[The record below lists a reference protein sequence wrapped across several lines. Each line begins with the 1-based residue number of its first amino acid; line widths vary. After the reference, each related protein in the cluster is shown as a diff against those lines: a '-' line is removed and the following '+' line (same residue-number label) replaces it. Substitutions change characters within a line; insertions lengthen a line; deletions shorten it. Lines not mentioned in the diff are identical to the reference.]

1 MRSGHYVC
9 NMCSQSK
16 IAAMRAGR
24 SGARLIRTAPRSANH
39 TSRAVA
45 SECATLTIRVG
56 TATWGG
62 AKCGARCACRFPAPS
77 CSDSPRAPQGP
88 AVDSHKVRLMADSTA
103 PSTGRVFISYRRE
116 ETAYAAGWL
125 FDRLADRFGRGQ
137 IFKDIDSIQLGDDFV
152 EVINTA
158 VGSCDVLLALIGGQW
173 LTITDEQG
181 TARLDNPDDFVRLEI
196 EAALTRNVR
205 VIPILVAGA
214 EMPRR
219 DQLPPGLAGLAQRQ
233 ALELSPS
240 HFEFDTSRLQKVLDR
255 ALAYVRA
262 QPPVTEVPHA
272 RVWNVPA
279 RYSHFTGRNDLLDEL
294 RRRLRAGEATLV
306 VQALYGLGGVGKTQL
321 ALEYAHR
328 SAADYDLVW
337 WIDAEQLVLI
347 PDQLATLAA
356 RLGLPVGP
364 TVADT
369 VDRLLAAL
377 RGRERWLLIF
387 DNAER
392 PSDIAD
398 YQPGGTGHVLV
409 TSRYPAW
416 GALGGRLEVDVLTR
430 PETIALL
437 RARIPTLEEELAD
450 QLAAE
455 LGDLP
460 LAAAQAA
467 AYLEQTDLRPEEY
480 LRRFRTRRA
489 TVLGR
494 GEVLG
499 YHGRID
505 TTWELSFER
514 LRVEDLAAVQLLEI
528 AAFLAPEP
536 IPLFLLSG
544 HPELLAEPL
553 RATAADPDALA
564 DTVGALVGYSL
575 ARRHLHG
582 FQVHRLVQAVIR
594 NQLLPDRQQATADR
608 VVALLAAASPG
619 DPEDPLSWAGY
630 TQLTAHV
637 LATASWGD
645 QSPAGR
651 QLLLDSAHYLHAHGD
666 SSSSRT
672 VGELLL
678 DRWRSSLGPDHAD
691 TLTAA
696 SILTLALNVLGE
708 AGPARDLGEDT
719 LRRCRRV
726 LGPDHPTTLWAAAVQ
741 TLALVGLGEA
751 EQARTLGEDTM
762 QRSRRALG
770 PDHATTLTAAAALT
784 QALNQLG
791 EAELARAL
799 GQDTLQRSR
808 RVLGTENPLTQYVT
822 QAACSGPRPA
832 DNAAA
837 DQGSR
842 PP

>member
-1 MRSGHYVC
+1 
-9 NMCSQSK
+9 
-16 IAAMRAGR
+16 
-24 SGARLIRTAPRSANH
+24 
-39 TSRAVA
+39 
-45 SECATLTIRVG
+45 
-56 TATWGG
+56 
-62 AKCGARCACRFPAPS
+62 
-77 CSDSPRAPQGP
+77 
-88 AVDSHKVRLMADSTA
+88 MADSTA
-103 PSTGRVFISYRRE
+103 PSTGRVFISYRR

-416 GALGGRLEVDVLTR
+416 GALGPAGSRRAHPTGDHRAAARPHSDPGRGASR
-430 PETIALL
+430 PARR
-437 RARIPTLEEELAD
+437 RAGRP
-450 QLAAE
+450 AAGRRPGRR
-455 LGDLP
+455 LPGAGPDLP
-460 LAAAQAA
+460 
-467 AYLEQTDLRPEEY
+467 PEEY

-608 VVALLAAASPG
+608 VVALLAAASRG

-637 LATASWGD
+637 LATASRGD

-651 QLLLDSAHYLHAHGD
+651 QLLLDTAHYLHAHGD

-708 AGPARDLGEDT
+708 AGRPATWART
-719 LRRCRRV
+719 RCGAV
-726 LGPDHPTTLWAAAVQ
+726 AGSSAPTTRPPCGRPLPSPPPWSVWASSGRPA
-741 TLALVGLGEA
+741 TW
-751 EQARTLGEDTM
+751 ARTRCGAVAGSSAPTTPPRCGR
-762 QRSRRALG
+762 RS
-770 PDHATTLTAAAALT
+770 T
-784 QALNQLG
+784 
-791 EAELARAL
+791 
-799 GQDTLQRSR
+799 
-808 RVLGTENPLTQYVT
+808 
-822 QAACSGPRPA
+822 
-832 DNAAA
+832 
-837 DQGSR
+837 
-842 PP
+842 

>member
-1 MRSGHYVC
+1 
-9 NMCSQSK
+9 
-16 IAAMRAGR
+16 
-24 SGARLIRTAPRSANH
+24 
-39 TSRAVA
+39 
-45 SECATLTIRVG
+45 
-56 TATWGG
+56 
-62 AKCGARCACRFPAPS
+62 
-77 CSDSPRAPQGP
+77 
-88 AVDSHKVRLMADSTA
+88 MADSTA
-103 PSTGRVFISYRRE
+103 PSAGRVFICYRRE
-116 ETAYAAGWL
+116 ETGYAAGWL

-137 IFKDIDSIQLGDDFV
+137 IFKDIDSIQPGDDFV

-181 TARLDNPDDFVRLEI
+181 TARLDKPDDFVRLEI

-214 EMPRR
+214 EMPRH

-233 ALELSPS
+233 ALELRAGT
-240 HFEFDTSRLQKVLDR
+240 FDTSRLYKVLDR

-262 QPPVTEVPHA
+262 QQPVTEVPHA

-467 AYLEQTDLRPEEY
+467 AYLEQTDLRPEDTY
-480 LRRFRTRRA
+480 AASAPDARPCWAAARCWATTGGSTPPGSCRSSGCAPRTWPRCNCWRSSPSSHPSPSRFSCSA
-489 TVLGR
+489 
-494 GEVLG
+494 
-499 YHGRID
+499 D
-505 TTWELSFER
+505 T
-514 LRVEDLAAVQLLEI
+514 
-528 AAFLAPEP
+528 
-536 IPLFLLSG
+536 
-544 HPELLAEPL
+544 PELLAEPL

-564 DTVGALVGYSL
+564 DTVGALVEYSL
-575 ARRHLHG
+575 AHRHLHG
-582 FQVHRLVQAVIR
+582 FQVAPAGAGGDR
-594 NQLLPDRQQATADR
+594 NQLLPVRQQATADR

-637 LATASWGD
+637 LATASRGD
-645 QSPAGR
+645 QSPAEATAPGHRPLSARPRR
-651 QLLLDSAHYLHAHGD
+651 QLQQP
-666 SSSSRT
+666 
-672 VGELLL
+672 
-678 DRWRSSLGPDHAD
+678 DRR
-691 TLTAA
+691 
-696 SILTLALNVLGE
+696 
-708 AGPARDLGEDT
+708 
-719 LRRCRRV
+719 
-726 LGPDHPTTLWAAAVQ
+726 
-741 TLALVGLGEA
+741 
-751 EQARTLGEDTM
+751 
-762 QRSRRALG
+762 
-770 PDHATTLTAAAALT
+770 
-784 QALNQLG
+784 
-791 EAELARAL
+791 
-799 GQDTLQRSR
+799 
-808 RVLGTENPLTQYVT
+808 
-822 QAACSGPRPA
+822 
-832 DNAAA
+832 
-837 DQGSR
+837 
-842 PP
+842 